1 MFYIYHIP
9 GKKIGVTR
17 NLNKRVT
24 EAQGYKIG
32 EYEVLD
38 SSEDIEYISDK
49 ELELQRSYGYS
60 VDMVPYKNLK
70 RNRKPKSNKMKLSVT
85 EQTTTFPVP
94 IDELEN
100 FLRNNAPVGYKW
112 ETPMGEFEITGLNV
126 IAWILTNVHKSQFS
140 DNRCYIYNKS
150 FYEAFVNPIHLG
162 DANYIGG
169 LTMPQSIRDIQ
180 VNQQNIFD
188 KIREWA
194 HAKGIYR
201 HGDPK
206 TQYIKLQEESGELAK
221 ALLKNDEAEV
231 IDAIGDMVVV
241 LTNLARLKG
250 YKIEDCIDSAYNVIA
265 KRTGKMENGT
275 FVKDSL

>member
-1 MFYIYHIP
+1 MFFIYHIP

-38 SSEDIEYISDK
+38 SSDDIEYISDK

-60 VDMVPYKNLK
+60 IDMVPYKNLK
-70 RNRKPKSNKMKLSVT
+70 RNKKSKSNKMKLNVSD
-85 EQTTTFPVP
+85 QTTTFPVP
-94 IDELEN
+94 VDELAN
-100 FLRNNAPVGYKW
+100 FLANNAPIGFTW
-112 ETPMGEFEITGLNV
+112 ETSLGTFKIDNQQN
-126 IAWILTNVHKSQFS
+126 INWIVANAHRSQFS
-140 DNRCYIYNKS
+140 DNRCYIYNKAY
-150 FYEAFVNPIHLG
+150 YEAFVNEPS
-162 DANYIGG
+162 AKYIN
-169 LTMPQSIRDIQ
+169 
-180 VNQQNIFD
+180 VVEQNIFD

-194 HAKGIYR
+194 HVRGIYR

-206 TQYIKLQEESGELAK
+206 TQYVKLMEESGELAK
-221 ALLKNDEAEV
+221 ALLKHDEPEV

-250 YKIEDCIDSAYNVIA
+250 YKIEDCIESAYNTIA
-265 KRTGKMENGT
+265 SRTGKMENGT
-275 FVKDSL
+275 FIKDSL

>member
-1 MFYIYHIP
+1 MYYIYHIK
-9 GKKIGVTR
+9 GQKIGVTR
-17 NLNKRVT
+17 NLEKRVT
-24 EAQGYKIG
+24 QAQGYKPH

-38 SSEDIEYISDK
+38 SSDDIEYISK
-49 ELELQRSYGYS
+49 REIELQKSYGYK
-60 VDMVPYKNLK
+60 VDMVLYKDLK
-70 RNRKPKSNKMKLSVT
+70 RNRKSKSNKMKLSVT

-100 FLRNNAPVGYKW
+100 FLKNNAPIGYKW
-112 ETPMGEFEITGLNV
+112 ETSLGEFEIQTPAQYNW
-126 IAWILTNVHKSQFS
+126 IAANAFKSQFS
-140 DNRCYIYNKS
+140 DSRCYIYNKA
-150 FYEAFVNPIHLG
+150 FYEAFVNPVHLG
-162 DANYIGG
+162 DANLIGG
-169 LTMPQSIRDIQ
+169 LTMPEIKNIK
-180 VNQQNIFD
+180 VNEQNIFD

>member
-1 MFYIYHIP
+1 MFYIYHIK
-9 GKKIGVTR
+9 GQKIGVTR
-17 NLNKRVT
+17 NLEKRVT
-24 EAQGYKIG
+24 QAQGYKPH

-38 SSEDIEYISDK
+38 SSDDIEYISTR
-49 ELELQRSYGYS
+49 EIELQKSYGYK
-60 VDMVPYKNLK
+60 VDMILYKDLK
-70 RNRKPKSNKMKLSVT
+70 RNRKSKSNKMKLSVT

-100 FLRNNAPVGYKW
+100 FLKNNAPVGYKW
-112 ETPMGEFEITGLNV
+112 ETPMGEFEITGTNV
-126 IAWILTNVHKSQFS
+126 IAWILANVYKSQFS

-150 FYEAFVNPIHLG
+150 FYEAFVNPVHLG

-169 LTMPQSIRDIQ
+169 LTMPQSVKEIQ

-221 ALLKNDEAEV
+221 ALLKNDEVEV

-275 FVKDSL
+275 FVKDIL

>member
-17 NLNKRVT
+17 NLEKRVAQ
-24 EAQGYKIG
+24 AQGYKPN

-38 SSEDIEYISDK
+38 SSDDIEYISTR
-49 ELELQRSYGYS
+49 EIELQKSYGYK
-60 VDMVPYKNLK
+60 VDMILYKDLK
-70 RNRKPKSNKMKLSVT
+70 RNRKSKSNKMKLSVT

-100 FLRNNAPVGYKW
+100 FLRNNAPIGYKW

-126 IAWILTNVHKSQFS
+126 IAWILTNAHRSQFS

-150 FYEAFVNPIHLG
+150 FYEAFVNPVHLG

-169 LTMPQSIRDIQ
+169 LTMPQSVKDIQ

>member
-1 MFYIYHIP
+1 MFYIYHIK
-9 GKKIGVTR
+9 GQKIGVTR
-17 NLNKRVT
+17 NLEKRVT
-24 EAQGYKIG
+24 QAQGYKPH

-38 SSEDIEYISDK
+38 SSDDIEYISRR
-49 ELELQRSYGYS
+49 EIELQKSYGYK
-60 VDMVPYKNLK
+60 VDMILYKDLK
-70 RNRKPKSNKMKLSVT
+70 RNRKSKSNKMKLSVT

-100 FLRNNAPVGYKW
+100 FLRNNAPIGYKW
-112 ETPMGEFEITGLNV
+112 ETSLGEFEITGLNV
-126 IAWILTNVHKSQFS
+126 IAWILTNAHRSQFS
-140 DNRCYIYNKS
+140 DSKCYIYNKS
-150 FYEAFVNPIHLG
+150 FYEAFVNPIHLE
-162 DANYIGG
+162 ATSEYVKN
-169 LTMPQSIRDIQ
+169 IQ

-206 TQYIKLQEESGELAK
+206 TQYIKLMEESGELAK
-221 ALLKNDEAEV
+221 ALLKNDEPEV

-250 YKIEDCIDSAYNVIA
+250 YKIEDCIDSAYSVIA

>member
-1 MFYIYHIP
+1 MYYIYHIP

-17 NLNKRVT
+17 NLKNRV
-24 EAQGYKIG
+24 EVMQGYNSD
-32 EYEVLD
+32 EYQVL
-38 SSEDIEYISDK
+38 ETT
-49 ELELQRSYGYS
+49 
-60 VDMVPYKNLK
+60 KNLDRASEMEIALQK
-70 RNRKPKSNKMKLSVT
+70 VFGYPVDRRTYKEVIKSKKPEQMKINVT
-85 EQTTTFPVP
+85 DQTTTFACPKNKVKGHLM
-94 IDELEN
+94 DML
-100 FLRNNAPVGYKW
+100 GTKW
-112 ETPMGEFEITGLNV
+112 ETTFGEVELTSEMA
-126 IAWILTNVHKSQFS
+126 AWIERNAVTSMYDKE
-140 DNRCYIYNKS
+140 RCFVYNKALH
-150 FYEAFVNPIHLG
+150 EAFNQPESLFTQPI
-162 DANYIGG
+162 
-169 LTMPQSIRDIQ
+169 
-180 VNQQNIFD
+180 NIFD

-194 HAKGIYR
+194 HAKGIYM

-275 FVKDSL
+275 FVKDVL

>member
-1 MFYIYHIP
+1 
-9 GKKIGVTR
+9 
-17 NLNKRVT
+17 
-24 EAQGYKIG
+24 
-32 EYEVLD
+32 
-38 SSEDIEYISDK
+38 
-49 ELELQRSYGYS
+49 
-60 VDMVPYKNLK
+60 
-70 RNRKPKSNKMKLSVT
+70 MKLSVT

-112 ETPMGEFEITGLNV
+112 ETPMGVFEITGLNV
-126 IAWILTNVHKSQFS
+126 IAWILTNAHKSQFS

-162 DANYIGG
+162 DANYICG
-169 LTMPQSIRDIQ
+169 LTMPQSIKDIQ
-180 VNQQNIFD
+180 INQQNIFD